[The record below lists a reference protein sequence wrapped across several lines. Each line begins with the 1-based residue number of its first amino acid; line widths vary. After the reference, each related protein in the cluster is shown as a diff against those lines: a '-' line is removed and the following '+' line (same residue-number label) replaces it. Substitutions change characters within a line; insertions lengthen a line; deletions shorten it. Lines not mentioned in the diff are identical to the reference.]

1 MFSRFR
7 RVRRTIVALTALVS
21 LASPVLARPR
31 AVVSPLPVP
40 VASQAAEA
48 PAGTLVA
55 AASAPP
61 AAPTAAAPV
70 GTLPPTPAASGSPAP
85 AGSAA
90 PMPVA
95 TLPPASAPPVTAP
108 PAPAAA
114 PRVPRA
120 PANAPQIVSVDVSGN
135 AHVPTD
141 RILAVVRTRPGQ
153 PFDERLVREDLQ
165 NIFDLGYFSDQ
176 VPPLIRQ
183 RPDGIAITYRV
194 IENPVIERIAFSGN
208 EHVPSDTLLALMDTA
223 VGQVLNTNTFHQDVL
238 KINSYYDKIGY
249 SGQVPTHVAGLNIGK
264 GGVLSLTVREGL
276 TVRNITIVGNPLLAP
291 NVVKGALTLKAG
303 QPYSEDSRDK
313 DYESLKKLYEKYDL
327 QLGDFEA
334 GIDPTTVDLVKGTAD
349 VKYSIYVATVGAVQI
364 TGNTVTKD
372 VVVRRQLRLRPG
384 MIITQGQLRR
394 DYERLNNLG
403 FFEKVDLN
411 PKPGPDPKK
420 PYQVTLNWN
429 VKEQRT
435 GTAQIGAGY
444 SGGPTGQGLTG
455 TLSYSQNNING
466 TGNAASIRLERGS
479 RVSDAQLT
487 YSIPYLGNTRRS
499 EKYSLGASLFT
510 SAQTNFYQV
519 YQATNASNVGG
530 FAPVVSTPAPNVPGG
545 SAQTAVGG
553 QAVVLTPNSN
563 LIANIAARYANR
575 SNGGTLNVGRRLTDT
590 LTATLGLTVQR
601 LANDVVLPPG
611 YFLQGSQTIFNGT
624 TTSSPFGTT
633 TNGTTL
639 GINAPS
645 IADTSNGQGY
655 NLHSATLGL
664 QNDTRDDV
672 FNPRRGY
679 NASFSE
685 ELSGRGIGSQFGYT
699 ISTFDGAKFFPVAKN
714 ATLAFHALAGDATGA
729 IPPSK
734 LFVLSDQQLRGYSQ
748 VFYGTQEL
756 LLQSELRVPVSPDRK
771 FNVALF
777 YDYGGQRIRGAQ
789 PITNFGQLVVD
800 YNKFLYR
807 TDAGI
812 GLRFDVPQLGFK
824 SIRLDFARGKGGSHT
839 SFGIGQSF

>member
-1 MFSRFR
+1 MLLLRMFSRLR
-7 RVRRTIVALTALVS
+7 RMRRIVS
-21 LASPVLARPR
+21 LAALASLLAPNIALAGARGPVIA
-31 AVVSPLPVP
+31 A
-40 VASQAAEA
+40 VASPSPA
-48 PAGTLVA
+48 PAV
-55 AASAPP
+55 APP
-61 AAPTAAAPV
+61 AAPPAPTAAP
-70 GTLPPTPAASGSPAP
+70 L
-85 AGSAA
+85 
-90 PMPVA
+90 
-95 TLPPASAPPVTAP
+95 
-108 PAPAAA
+108 
-114 PRVPRA
+114 RA
-120 PANAPQIVSVDVSGN
+120 PANAPHVVSVDVSGN

-141 RILAVVRTRPGQ
+141 RILAVVHMRPGQ
-153 PFDERLVREDLQ
+153 PFDERVVRDDLQ

-194 IENPVIERIAFSGN
+194 IENPVITRIAFTGDD
-208 EHVPSDTLLALMDTA
+208 HVPSDTLLALMDTA

-249 SGQVPTHVAGLNIGK
+249 SGQVPTHVAGLNISKDGI
-264 GGVLSLTVREGL
+264 LSLSVREGL
-276 TVRNITIVGNPLLAP
+276 TVRTITIVGNPLLTP
-291 NVVKGALTLKAG
+291 NLIKSALTLKAG
-303 QPYSEDSRDK
+303 QPYSEESRDK
-313 DYESLKKLYEKYDL
+313 DYENLKKLYEKYDL

-334 GIDPTTVDLVKGTAD
+334 GIDPTTVDLAKGTAD
-349 VKYSIYVATVGAVQI
+349 VKYSIYVAVVGAVQV
-364 TGNTVTKD
+364 TGNTLTKD

-420 PYQVTLNWN
+420 PYQVTLDWN

-435 GTAQIGAGY
+435 GTAQVGAGY

-466 TGNAASIRLERGS
+466 TGNAASVRLERGS

-487 YSIPYLGNTRRS
+487 FSIPYLGNTRRS
-499 EKYSLGASLFT
+499 EKYSLAASLFT

-519 YQATNASNVGG
+519 YQASTSATNTG
-530 FAPVVSTPAPNVPGG
+530 FNPIVSTPAPSGG
-545 SAQTAVGG
+545 SPSTVTGGG
-553 QAVVLTPNSN
+553 QAVVLTPNAN
-563 LIANIAARYANR
+563 LISNIAAQYANR
-575 SNGGTLNVGRRLTDT
+575 SNGGTVNVGRRLTDT
-590 LTATLGLTVQR
+590 LTASLGVTVQR
-601 LANDVVLPPG
+601 LANDVVLPRG
-611 YFLQGSQTIFNGT
+611 YFLQGTQTIFNSPT
-624 TTSSPFGTT
+624 TNSPFGTT

-645 IADTSNGQGY
+645 IADTSNGAGY

-679 NASFSE
+679 NASLTE
-685 ELSGRGIGSQFGYT
+685 ELSGKAIGSAFGYT
-699 ISTFDGAKFFPVAKN
+699 ITTFDGARFFPVGKN
-714 ATLAFHALAGDATGA
+714 ATLALHSLVGDATGA

-734 LFVLSDQQLRGYSQ
+734 LFVLTDQQLRGYSQ

-756 LLQSELRVPVSPDRK
+756 LIQSELRVPISPDRK

-789 PITNFGQLVVD
+789 PITNFGQVVVD

-807 TDAGI
+807 TDVGI

-824 SIRLDFARGKGGSHT
+824 SIRLDFARGKSGAHT

>member
-1 MFSRFR
+1 MLLLRMFSRLR
-7 RVRRTIVALTALVS
+7 RVRRIFS
-21 LASPVLARPR
+21 LAALASLISPGLA
-31 AVVSPLPVP
+31 L
-40 VASQAAEA
+40 
-48 PAGTLVA
+48 AGQSVVA
-55 AASAPP
+55 AA
-61 AAPTAAAPV
+61 
-70 GTLPPTPAASGSPAP
+70 ASPSPAP
-85 AGSAA
+85 APSATAA
-90 PMPVA
+90 PSTVPPVA
-95 TLPPASAPPVTAP
+95 APLRP
-108 PAPAAA
+108 
-114 PRVPRA
+114 
-120 PANAPQIVSVDVSGN
+120 PANAPQVVSVDVSGN

-141 RILAVVRTRPGQ
+141 KILAVVRTRAGQ
-153 PFDERLVREDLQ
+153 PFDERVVREDLQ

-183 RPDGIAITYRV
+183 RPEGIAITYRV
-194 IENPVIERIAFSGN
+194 IENPVIARIAFTGN
-208 EHVPSDTLLALMDTA
+208 DHVPSDTLLALMDTA

-249 SGQVPTHVAGLNIGK
+249 SGQVPTHVAGLNISKDGI
-264 GGVLSLTVREGL
+264 LSLAVREGL

-291 NVVKGALTLKAG
+291 NLVKSVLTLKAG
-303 QPYSEDSRDK
+303 QPYSEESRDK

-334 GIDPTTVDLVKGTAD
+334 GIDPTTVDLAKGTAD
-349 VKYSIYVATVGAVQI
+349 VKYSIYVAVVGAVQV
-364 TGNTVTKD
+364 TGNTLTKD

-384 MIITQGQLRR
+384 MIITQGLLRR

-420 PYQVTLNWN
+420 PYQVTLDWN

-466 TGNAASIRLERGS
+466 TGNAASVRVERGS

-487 YSIPYLGNTRRS
+487 FSIPYLGNTPKS

-510 SAQTNFYQV
+510 SAQSNFYQV
-519 YQATNASNVGG
+519 YQASSSAGNNTG
-530 FAPVVSTPAPNVPGG
+530 FNPIVSTPAPTSGAGG
-545 SAQTAVGG
+545 APAVNGGG
-553 QAVVLTPNSN
+553 QAVVLTPNAN
-563 LIANIAARYANR
+563 LISNIAAKYANR
-575 SNGGTLNVGRRLTDT
+575 ANGGSVNLGRRLTDT

-601 LANDVVLPPG
+601 LANDVVLPSG
-611 YFLQGSQTIFNGT
+611 YFLQGTQTIFNSPNS
-624 TTSSPFGTT
+624 SSPFGTSS
-633 TNGTTL
+633 NGTTL

-645 IADTSNGQGY
+645 IADTANGAGY

-679 NASFSE
+679 NASLSE
-685 ELSGRGIGSQFGYT
+685 ELSGKAIGSAFGYT

-714 ATLAFHALAGDATGA
+714 ATLALHALVGDATGA

-734 LFVLSDQQLRGYSQ
+734 LFVLTDQQLRGYSQ

-756 LLQSELRVPVSPDRK
+756 LLQSELRVPISPDRK

-789 PITNFGQLVVD
+789 PITNFGQVIVD

-807 TDAGI
+807 ADAGI

-824 SIRLDFARGKGGSHT
+824 SIRLDFARGKSGGHT

>member
-1 MFSRFR
+1 MLLLRMFSRLR
-7 RVRRTIVALTALVS
+7 RVRRIFS
-21 LASPVLARPR
+21 LAALASLISPGLA
-31 AVVSPLPVP
+31 L
-40 VASQAAEA
+40 
-48 PAGTLVA
+48 AGQSVVA
-55 AASAPP
+55 AA
-61 AAPTAAAPV
+61 
-70 GTLPPTPAASGSPAP
+70 ASPSPAP
-85 AGSAA
+85 ASSATAA
-90 PMPVA
+90 PSTVP
-95 TLPPASAPPVTAP
+95 
-108 PAPAAA
+108 PAAA
-114 PRVPRA
+114 PLRP
-120 PANAPQIVSVDVSGN
+120 PANAPQVVSVDVSGN

-141 RILAVVRTRPGQ
+141 KILAVVRTRAGQ
-153 PFDERLVREDLQ
+153 PFDERVVREDLQ

-183 RPDGIAITYRV
+183 RPEGIAITYRV
-194 IENPVIERIAFSGN
+194 IENPVIARIAFTGN
-208 EHVPSDTLLALMDTA
+208 DHVPSDTLLALMDTA

-249 SGQVPTHVAGLNIGK
+249 SGQVPTHVAGLNISKDGI
-264 GGVLSLTVREGL
+264 LSLAVREGL

-291 NVVKGALTLKAG
+291 SLVKSVLTLKAG
-303 QPYSEDSRDK
+303 QPYSEESRDK

-334 GIDPTTVDLVKGTAD
+334 GIDPTTVDLAKGTAD
-349 VKYSIYVATVGAVQI
+349 VKYSIYVAVVGAVQV
-364 TGNTVTKD
+364 TGNTLTKD

-384 MIITQGQLRR
+384 MIITQGLLRR

-420 PYQVTLNWN
+420 PYQVTLDWN

-466 TGNAASIRLERGS
+466 TGNAASVRVERGS

-487 YSIPYLGNTRRS
+487 FSIPYLGNTRKS

-510 SAQTNFYQV
+510 SAQSNFYQV
-519 YQATNASNVGG
+519 YQASTSAGNNTG
-530 FAPVVSTPAPNVPGG
+530 FNPIVSTPAPTGG
-545 SAQTAVGG
+545 AGGASAVNGGG
-553 QAVVLTPNSN
+553 QAVVLTPNAN
-563 LIANIAARYANR
+563 LISNIAAKYANR
-575 SNGGTLNVGRRLTDT
+575 ANGGSVNVGRRLTDT

-601 LANDVVLPPG
+601 LANDVVLPSG
-611 YFLQGSQTIFNGT
+611 YFLQGSQTIFNSPNS
-624 TTSSPFGTT
+624 SSPFGTSS
-633 TNGTTL
+633 NGTTL

-645 IADTSNGQGY
+645 IADTANGASY

-679 NASFSE
+679 NASLSE
-685 ELSGRGIGSQFGYT
+685 ELSGKAIGSAFGYT

-714 ATLAFHALAGDATGA
+714 ATLALHALVGDATGA

-734 LFVLSDQQLRGYSQ
+734 LFVLTDQQLRGYSQ

-756 LLQSELRVPVSPDRK
+756 LLQSELRVPISPDRK

-777 YDYGGQRIRGAQ
+777 YDYGGQRIRGAL
-789 PITNFGQLVVD
+789 PITNFGQVIVD

-807 TDAGI
+807 ADAGI

-824 SIRLDFARGKGGSHT
+824 SIRLDFARGKSGGHT